1 MPFKRKIQ
9 KTAQNYYI
17 FPKYANKKDIF
28 SQNLSKMEEK
38 STPFPLSPFT
48 FHLPPFTFHPSLFT
62 SPEWFS
68 LGSIEC

>member
-38 STPFPLSPFT
+38 STPFHLSPFT
-48 FHLPPFTFHPSLFT
+48 FHLPIMVFVRFHRML
-62 SPEWFS
+62 
-68 LGSIEC
+68 IVC

>member
-38 STPFPLSPFT
+38 APLFT
-48 FHLPPFTFHPSLFT
+48 FLLSLFT
-62 SPEWFS
+62 SPLSLFTLPFS
-68 LGSIEC
+68 PPQNGFR

>member
-38 STPFPLSPFT
+38 ST
-48 FHLPPFTFHPSLFT
+48 LFT
-62 SPEWFS
+62 SP
-68 LGSIEC
+68 

>member
-38 STPFPLSPFT
+38 APLFTFLLSPFA
-48 FHLPPFTFHPSLFT
+48 FHFSPPQNGFR
-62 SPEWFS
+62 
-68 LGSIEC
+68 

>member
-28 SQNLSKMEEK
+28 SQILSKMEEK
-38 STPFPLSPFT
+38 APLFT
-48 FHLPPFTFHPSLFT
+48 FRLSLFI
-62 SPEWFS
+62 SP
-68 LGSIEC
+68 

>member
-38 STPFPLSPFT
+38 GT
-48 FHLPPFTFHPSLFT
+48 LFT

-68 LGSIEC
+68 LCSIEC